1 MAVGVKRIRNA
12 TKLTKTAK
20 IIDGIGDSASDAYKA
35 EKKSGGINVDRD
47 KKLTI
52 RRYFNRVDTNATY
65 EDIKALRKV
74 NAKVRDVVLRLEN
87 DNDGGDRWLELS
99 LDNKTIVDLD
109 KLESTIDTLK
119 SSFMEESKTN
129 VAFEYNVIEFDKGEN
144 FLEWI
149 DEKKLSLSEFKES
162 EIVQ

>member
-1 MAVGVKRIRNA
+1 MIEQILANEAIPVKDIEIVTEDEKNE
-12 TKLTKTAK
+12 LLYK
-20 IIDGIGDSASDAYKA
+20 INKPNIGFPK
-35 EKKSGGINVDRD
+35 
-47 KKLTI
+47 
-52 RRYFNRVDTNATY
+52 
-65 EDIKALRKV
+65 
-74 NAKVRDVVLRLEN
+74 
-87 DNDGGDRWLELS
+87 
-99 LDNKTIVDLD
+99 NKTIVDLD

-129 VAFEYNVIEFDKGEN
+129 VALEYNVIEFDKGEN

>member
-1 MAVGVKRIRNA
+1 MLLNIKEIILPVESI
-12 TKLTKTAK
+12 K
-20 IIDGIGDSASDAYKA
+20 IDN
-35 EKKSGGINVDRD
+35 KKPTGINIDKD

-87 DNDGGDRWLELS
+87 ENDDGDRWLELS

-129 VAFEYNVIEFDKGEN
+129 VALEYNVIEFDKGEN